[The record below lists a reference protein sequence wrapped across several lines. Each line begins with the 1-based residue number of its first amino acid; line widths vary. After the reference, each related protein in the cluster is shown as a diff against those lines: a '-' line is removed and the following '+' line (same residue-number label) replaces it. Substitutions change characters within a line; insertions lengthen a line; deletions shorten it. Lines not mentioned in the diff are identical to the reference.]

1 MIEFCSFL
9 CLSYSLM
16 YIYTTSSLSCL
27 DRHLGCFYV
36 LAIENNP
43 AVNTEVNVFFC
54 IMVFCGYMPSSGI
67 SGLYVGSMFS
77 FVFFFLCTSIAF
89 FIVAV
94 SIYIPTSSVR
104 GFWFFSTPFPAFIV
118 CRSFDDGY
126 SEMIPHSFDLHFSK
140 N

>member
-27 DRHLGCFYV
+27 DRHLDCFYV
-36 LAIENNP
+36 LASENNP

-77 FVFFFLCTSIAF
+77 FFFFFKYFHSILHCGCINLHSHQQCKRVLIF
-89 FIVAV
+89 FHTLS
-94 SIYIPTSSVR
+94 SIY
-104 GFWFFSTPFPAFIV
+104 
-118 CRSFDDGY
+118 C
-126 SEMIPHSFDLHFSK
+126 L
-140 N
+140 